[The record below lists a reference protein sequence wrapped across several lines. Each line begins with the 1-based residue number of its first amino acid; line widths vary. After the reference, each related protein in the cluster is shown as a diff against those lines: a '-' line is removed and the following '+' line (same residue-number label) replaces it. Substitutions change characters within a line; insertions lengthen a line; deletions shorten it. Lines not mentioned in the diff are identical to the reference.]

1 MKVLLIEPPY
11 ERFVGF
17 RSEWYPMGLTSIA
30 TYLAG
35 MGYEARVYHAE
46 HGHDT
51 AYTSVV
57 RYSQQFNRYQAAIE
71 DAIEDDTHPVW
82 QQIKAEIIRFV
93 PDIIGISVLTPK
105 VPAALKIAKIAKSI
119 HPPIKIL
126 VGGHHPTLLSEEMLA
141 CPEIDFVIRGEGE
154 ETVRELIDAFGSGN
168 SDYSSIQGISF
179 VRDGKIFHAPERPHC
194 SGRSIPCRFPPGNV
208 CYISSNLPLYS

>member
-57 RYSQQFNRYQAAIE
+57 RYSQEFNRYQAAIKD
-71 DAIEDDTHPVW
+71 DANPVW
-82 QQIKAEIIRFV
+82 QEIKAEIMRFE
-93 PDIIGISVLTPK
+93 PDVIGLSVLTPK
-105 VPAALKIAKIAKSI
+105 VPAAFKIAGLAKSI
-119 HPPIKIL
+119 RPSVKIIA
-126 VGGHHPTLLSEEMLA
+126 GGQHSTLLPEEMLS
-141 CPEIDFVIRGEGE
+141 CSEIDFVSRGEGE
-154 ETVRELIDAFGSGN
+154 ETVGELINAFGSGN
-168 SDYSSIQGISF
+168 ADYSSIQGISF
-179 VRDGKIFHAPERPHC
+179 VRNGKIFHTPERKLL
-194 SGRSIPCRFPPGNV
+194 
-208 CYISSNLPLYS
+208 NLPCF